1 MPLIDRLVHPVKL
14 SIKNSAR
21 GGADATIEY
30 TGTNW
35 VLLAGS
41 KICTEYAPSAL
52 SDNFIVSRLQ
62 SQRKWAVD
70 NRLIDN
76 NTVLKS
82 IGFKSL
88 SAVSTFVQLSLSTY
102 SGVNIAGT
110 GVALHRCLEN
120 YKLYNKYIAHCNY
133 YDKDWNVIAD
143 SDRGQA
149 EPSISDSLDLAG
161 QPLSEP
167 PQPITQPQSLQD
179 ISTSDIINELA
190 SRIIDISK
198 QWGG

>member
-14 SIKNSAR
+14 SIKNSTR

-35 VLLAGS
+35 LLLVGS
-41 KICTEYAPSAL
+41 KICTEYSPSAL
-52 SDNFIVSRLQ
+52 SENYHFRLK

-82 IGFKSL
+82 IGFSSL
-88 SAVSTFVQLSLSTY
+88 SALNTFVLMSPASYQ
-102 SGVNIAGT
+102 GVNITGT
-110 GVALHRCLEN
+110 GVALRSCLEN
-120 YKLYNKYIAHCNY
+120 YRLYNKYIAHCDY

-143 SDRGQA
+143 SDRGKA
-149 EPSISDSLDLAG
+149 EPSISDSLDSAD
-161 QPLSEP
+161 
-167 PQPITQPQSLQD
+167 QPITKPQSLQD

>member
-1 MPLIDRLVHPVKL
+1 MPLIDRLVHPVRL
-14 SIKNSAR
+14 SIKNSTR

-35 VLLAGS
+35 LLLAGS
-41 KICTEYAPSAL
+41 KICTEYSPSAL
-52 SDNFIVSRLQ
+52 SESYHFRLK

-88 SAVSTFVQLSLSTY
+88 SALNTFVLMSPASYQ
-102 SGVNIAGT
+102 GVNIAGT
-110 GVALHRCLEN
+110 GVALRSCLEN
-120 YKLYNKYIAHCNY
+120 YRLYNKYVAHCNY

-143 SDRGQA
+143 SDGGQA
-149 EPSISDSLDLAG
+149 ETSISDSLDLAD

>member
-30 TGTNW
+30 TGTDW
-35 VLLAGS
+35 LLLAGS

-52 SDNFIVSRLQ
+52 NEDYNLKLE

-82 IGFKSL
+82 IRFKSL
-88 SAVSTFVQLSLSTY
+88 SALNIFVQLSTATY
-102 SGVNIAGT
+102 DGVKIAGT
-110 GVALHRCLEN
+110 GVVLKSCLED
-120 YKLYNKYIAHCNY
+120 YRLYNKYIAHCNY
-133 YDKDWNVIAD
+133 YDKDCNVIAD

-149 EPSISDSLDLAG
+149 EPSISDSPDSA
-161 QPLSEP
+161 
-167 PQPITQPQSLQD
+167 PQPTTKPQSLQD

>member
-1 MPLIDRLVHPVKL
+1 MSLIDRLVHPVKL

-52 SDNFIVSRLQ
+52 SEDYHFKLE
-62 SQRKWAVD
+62 SQLKWAVD

-88 SAVSTFVQLSLSTY
+88 SAISTFVQLLPAAY
-102 SGVNIAGT
+102 GGVNIAGT
-110 GVALHRCLEN
+110 DVTLKSCLGN
-120 YKLYNKYIAHCNY
+120 YRLYNKYIAHCDY

-149 EPSISDSLDLAG
+149 ESSISDSLDLAD
-161 QPLSEP
+161 
-167 PQPITQPQSLQD
+167 QPITQPQSLQD

>member
-35 VLLAGS
+35 LLLAGS

-52 SDNFIVSRLQ
+52 NEDYNLKLE

-70 NRLIDN
+70 NGLIDN

-82 IGFKSL
+82 IGFKNL
-88 SAVSTFVQLSLSTY
+88 SAISTFVQLLPAAY
-102 SGVNIAGT
+102 GGVNIAGT
-110 GVALHRCLEN
+110 GVALKSCLED
-120 YKLYNKYIAHCNY
+120 YRLYNKYIAHCDY
-133 YDKDWNVIAD
+133 YDKDWSVMAD

-149 EPSISDSLDLAG
+149 ESSISDSLNSA
-161 QPLSEP
+161 
-167 PQPITQPQSLQD
+167 PQPITKPQSLQD

-190 SRIIDISK
+190 SRIINISK

>member
-1 MPLIDRLVHPVKL
+1 MALIDRLVHPVKL

-30 TGTNW
+30 NGKDW
-35 VLLAGS
+35 LLLPGS
-41 KICTEYAPSAL
+41 KICTEYSPSAL
-52 SDNFIVSRLQ
+52 SKDFHFKLK

-88 SAVSTFVQLSLSTY
+88 PAINNFVQITPVY
-102 SGVNIAGT
+102 SQGVNIAGT
-110 GVALHRCLEN
+110 GVALISCLEN
-120 YKLYNKYIAHCNY
+120 YKLYNKYIAHCDY
-133 YDKDWNVIAD
+133 YDKDWNVIGSDNKERAD
-143 SDRGQA
+143 PTLADPVTAETPNTA
-149 EPSISDSLDLAG
+149 EP
-161 QPLSEP
+161 
-167 PQPITQPQSLQD
+167 ITNLQSLQD

>member
-1 MPLIDRLVHPVKL
+1 MLLIDRLVHPVKL
-14 SIKNSAR
+14 SIKNSTR

-35 VLLAGS
+35 LLLAGS
-41 KICTEYAPSAL
+41 KICTEYSPSAL
-52 SDNFIVSRLQ
+52 SENYHFRLK

-88 SAVSTFVQLSLSTY
+88 SALNTFVLMSPASYQ
-102 SGVNIAGT
+102 GVNIAGT
-110 GVALHRCLEN
+110 GVALRSCLEN
-120 YKLYNKYIAHCNY
+120 YRLYNKYIAHCDY

-149 EPSISDSLDLAG
+149 EPSISDSLDSAD
-161 QPLSEP
+161 
-167 PQPITQPQSLQD
+167 QPITKPQSLQD

-190 SRIIDISK
+190 SRIIDISE

>member
-1 MPLIDRLVHPVKL
+1 MALIDRLVHPVKL

-30 TGTNW
+30 NGKDW
-35 VLLAGS
+35 LLLPGS
-41 KICTEYAPSAL
+41 KICTEYSPSAL
-52 SDNFIVSRLQ
+52 SKDFHFKLK

-88 SAVSTFVQLSLSTY
+88 PAINNFVQITPVY
-102 SGVNIAGT
+102 SQGVNIAGT
-110 GVALHRCLEN
+110 GVALISCLEN

-133 YDKDWNVIAD
+133 YDKDWDVIAD

-149 EPSISDSLDLAG
+149 EPSISDSLDSAD

>member
-1 MPLIDRLVHPVKL
+1 MSLIDQLVHPVKL

-41 KICTEYAPSAL
+41 KICTEYAPNAL
-52 SDNFIVSRLQ
+52 SEDYHFKLK

-82 IGFKSL
+82 IRFKSL
-88 SAVSTFVQLSLSTY
+88 SALNIFVQLSTATY

-110 GVALHRCLEN
+110 GVALKSCLED
-120 YKLYNKYIAHCNY
+120 YRLYNKYIAHCNY
-133 YDKDWNVIAD
+133 YDKDCNVIAD

-149 EPSISDSLDLAG
+149 EPPISDSLDSAD
-161 QPLSEP
+161 
-167 PQPITQPQSLQD
+167 QPITQPQSLQD

>member
-1 MPLIDRLVHPVKL
+1 MLIDQLVHPVKL
-14 SIKNSAR
+14 SIKSSAR

-35 VLLAGS
+35 LLLAGS

-52 SDNFIVSRLQ
+52 SADYHFKLR

-76 NTVLKS
+76 NAVIKS

-88 SAVSTFVQLSLSTY
+88 SAICTFVQLLLATY

-110 GVALHRCLEN
+110 GVALRSCLEN
-120 YKLYNKYIAHCNY
+120 YRLYNKYIAHCNY
-133 YDKDWNVIAD
+133 YDKDWNAIG
-143 SDRGQA
+143 SDNKEQTDPVTA
-149 EPSISDSLDLAG
+149 ETPNTV
-161 QPLSEP
+161 EP
-167 PQPITQPQSLQD
+167 IIQPQSLQD

-190 SRIIDISK
+190 SRIVDISK

>member
-35 VLLAGS
+35 LLLAGS

-52 SDNFIVSRLQ
+52 SVDYHFKLE

-88 SAVSTFVQLSLSTY
+88 SALNIFVQLSTATY
-102 SGVNIAGT
+102 DGVKIAGT
-110 GVALHRCLEN
+110 AVALKSCLED
-120 YKLYNKYIAHCNY
+120 YRLYNKYIAHCNY
-133 YDKDWNVIAD
+133 YDKDCNVIAG

-149 EPSISDSLDLAG
+149 EPSISDSLNSA
-161 QPLSEP
+161 

>member
-1 MPLIDRLVHPVKL
+1 MPLIDRLVHPVRL

-35 VLLAGS
+35 LLLAGS

-52 SDNFIVSRLQ
+52 SEDYHFKLE

-82 IGFKSL
+82 IGFKNL
-88 SAVSTFVQLSLSTY
+88 SAISTFVQLLPAAY
-102 SGVNIAGT
+102 GGVNIAGT
-110 GVALHRCLEN
+110 GVALKSCLED
-120 YKLYNKYIAHCNY
+120 YRLYNKYIAHCNY
-133 YDKDWNVIAD
+133 YDKDCNVIAD

-149 EPSISDSLDLAG
+149 ESSISDSLDSA
-161 QPLSEP
+161 

>member
-30 TGTNW
+30 TGANW
-35 VLLAGS
+35 LLLAGS
-41 KICTEYAPSAL
+41 KTCTEYAPSAL
-52 SDNFIVSRLQ
+52 NEDYNLKLE

-70 NRLIDN
+70 NGLIDN

-88 SAVSTFVQLSLSTY
+88 SALNTFVQLSTATY
-102 SGVNIAGT
+102 DGIKIADT
-110 GVALHRCLEN
+110 GVVLKSCLEN
-120 YKLYNKYIAHCNY
+120 YRLYNKYIAHYDY

-149 EPSISDSLDLAG
+149 ESSISDSLDSAD

-167 PQPITQPQSLQD
+167 LQPITQPQSLQD

>member
-14 SIKNSAR
+14 SIKNSTR

-35 VLLAGS
+35 LLLAGS
-41 KICTEYAPSAL
+41 KICTEYSPSAL
-52 SDNFIVSRLQ
+52 SENYHFRLK

-88 SAVSTFVQLSLSTY
+88 SALNTFVLMSPASYQ
-102 SGVNIAGT
+102 GVNIAGT
-110 GVALHRCLEN
+110 GVALRSCLEN
-120 YKLYNKYIAHCNY
+120 YRLYNKYIAHCNY

-143 SDRGQA
+143 SDRSQA
-149 EPSISDSLDLAG
+149 EPSISDSLD
-161 QPLSEP
+161 SV
-167 PQPITQPQSLQD
+167 PQPTTKPQSLQD

-190 SRIIDISK
+190 SRIINISK

>member
-35 VLLAGS
+35 LLLAGS
-41 KICTEYAPSAL
+41 KVCTEYSPSAL
-52 SDNFIVSRLQ
+52 SGYYHSRFESL
-62 SQRKWAVD
+62 RKWAVD
-70 NRLIDN
+70 NGLIDN

-82 IGFKSL
+82 IGFKNL
-88 SAVSTFVQLSLSTY
+88 FAINNFVQLTPVSY
-102 SGVNIAGT
+102 SGVNIAST
-110 GVALHRCLEN
+110 GVVLKSCLEN
-120 YKLYNKYIAHCNY
+120 YRLYNKYIAHCNY

-149 EPSISDSLDLAG
+149 ESSISDSLNSA
-161 QPLSEP
+161 
-167 PQPITQPQSLQD
+167 PQPITKPQSLQD

>member
-14 SIKNSAR
+14 SIKNSTR

-30 TGTNW
+30 TGANW
-35 VLLAGS
+35 LLLAGS
-41 KICTEYAPSAL
+41 KICTEYSPSAL
-52 SDNFIVSRLQ
+52 SENYHFRLK

-88 SAVSTFVQLSLSTY
+88 SALNTFVLMSPASYQ
-102 SGVNIAGT
+102 GVNIAGT
-110 GVALHRCLEN
+110 GVALRSCLEN
-120 YKLYNKYIAHCNY
+120 YRLYNKYIAHCDY

-149 EPSISDSLDLAG
+149 EPSISDSLDSAD
-161 QPLSEP
+161 
-167 PQPITQPQSLQD
+167 QPITKPQSLQD

>member
-1 MPLIDRLVHPVKL
+1 M
-14 SIKNSAR
+14 
-21 GGADATIEY
+21 
-30 TGTNW
+30 
-35 VLLAGS
+35 LLAGS
-41 KICTEYAPSAL
+41 KICTEYSPSAL
-52 SDNFIVSRLQ
+52 SENYHFRLK

-88 SAVSTFVQLSLSTY
+88 SALNTFVLMLPASYQ
-102 SGVNIAGT
+102 GVNIAGT
-110 GVALHRCLEN
+110 GVALRSCLEN
-120 YKLYNKYIAHCNY
+120 YRLYNKYIAHCDY

-149 EPSISDSLDLAG
+149 EPSISDSLDSAD
-161 QPLSEP
+161 
-167 PQPITQPQSLQD
+167 QPITKPQSLQD

>member
-1 MPLIDRLVHPVKL
+1 MLIDRLVHPVKL
-14 SIKNSAR
+14 SIKNNTR
-21 GGADATIEY
+21 GGAEATIEY
-30 TGTNW
+30 TGTDW
-35 VLLAGS
+35 LLLAGS
-41 KICTEYAPSAL
+41 KICTEYSPSA
-52 SDNFIVSRLQ
+52 SNENYHFRLK

-70 NRLIDN
+70 NRIIDN

-82 IGFKSL
+82 TGFKSL
-88 SAVSTFVQLSLSTY
+88 SAISTFVLMSPAAYQ
-102 SGVNIAGT
+102 GVNIAGT
-110 GVALHRCLEN
+110 GVALKSCLEN
-120 YKLYNKYIAHCNY
+120 YRLYNKYIAHCDY

-143 SDRGQA
+143 SNRVQA
-149 EPSISDSLDLAG
+149 EPSISGSLDLAP

-167 PQPITQPQSLQD
+167 PKHITQPQSLQD

>member
-1 MPLIDRLVHPVKL
+1 MPIIDRLVHPVKL

-52 SDNFIVSRLQ
+52 SEDYHFKLE
-62 SQRKWAVD
+62 SQLKWAVD

-82 IGFKSL
+82 TGFKSL
-88 SAVSTFVQLSLSTY
+88 SAISTFVLMSPAAYQ
-102 SGVNIAGT
+102 GVNIAGT
-110 GVALHRCLEN
+110 GVALKSCLEN
-120 YKLYNKYIAHCNY
+120 YRLYNKYIAHCDY

-143 SDRGQA
+143 SNRVQA
-149 EPSISDSLDLAG
+149 EPSISDSLDLAP

-167 PQPITQPQSLQD
+167 PKHITQPQSLQD

>member
-52 SDNFIVSRLQ
+52 NEDYNLKLE

-70 NRLIDN
+70 NGLIDN

-82 IGFKSL
+82 IRFKNL
-88 SAVSTFVQLSLSTY
+88 SAISTFVHMSPAAY
-102 SGVNIAGT
+102 HGVYIADT
-110 GVALHRCLEN
+110 DVALKSCLEV
-120 YKLYNKYIAHCNY
+120 YRLYNKYIAHCNY

-149 EPSISDSLDLAG
+149 ESSISDSLDLAD
-161 QPLSEP
+161 QPLLEP

>member
-1 MPLIDRLVHPVKL
+1 MSLIDRLVHPVKL

-52 SDNFIVSRLQ
+52 NEDYNLKLE

-88 SAVSTFVQLSLSTY
+88 SAINIFVQLSTATY
-102 SGVNIAGT
+102 DGVKIADT
-110 GVALHRCLEN
+110 GVALKSCLED
-120 YKLYNKYIAHCNY
+120 YRLYNKYIAHCNY
-133 YDKDWNVIAD
+133 YDKDCNVIAD

-149 EPSISDSLDLAG
+149 ESSISDSLDSAD
-161 QPLSEP
+161 
-167 PQPITQPQSLQD
+167 QPIAQPQSLQD

>member
-14 SIKNSAR
+14 SIKNSTR

-35 VLLAGS
+35 LLLAGS
-41 KICTEYAPSAL
+41 KICTEYSPSAL
-52 SDNFIVSRLQ
+52 SENYHFRLK

-88 SAVSTFVQLSLSTY
+88 SALNTFVLMSPASYQ
-102 SGVNIAGT
+102 GVNIAGT
-110 GVALHRCLEN
+110 GVALNSCLEN
-120 YKLYNKYIAHCNY
+120 YRLYNKYIAHCNY

-149 EPSISDSLDLAG
+149 EPSISDSLDSA
-161 QPLSEP
+161 
-167 PQPITQPQSLQD
+167 PQPITKPQSLQD

>member
-1 MPLIDRLVHPVKL
+1 MALIDRLVHPVKL
-14 SIKNSAR
+14 SIKNNAR

-35 VLLAGS
+35 VLLAES

-52 SDNFIVSRLQ
+52 NEDYHFNLESKL
-62 SQRKWAVD
+62 KWAVD

-88 SAVSTFVQLSLSTY
+88 SAISTFVQLSPATY
-102 SGVNIAGT
+102 DGVNIAAT
-110 GVALHRCLEN
+110 GVALKSCLEN
-120 YKLYNKYIAHCNY
+120 YRLYNKYIAHCDY
-133 YDKDWNVIAD
+133 YDKGWNVIAD

-149 EPSISDSLDLAG
+149 ESSISGSLDSAD

-167 PQPITQPQSLQD
+167 TQPITQPQSLQD

>member
-14 SIKNSAR
+14 SIKNSTR

-35 VLLAGS
+35 LLLAGS
-41 KICTEYAPSAL
+41 KICTEYSPSAL
-52 SDNFIVSRLQ
+52 SENYHFRLK

-70 NRLIDN
+70 NGIIDN

-88 SAVSTFVQLSLSTY
+88 SAINNFVQLTPVSY
-102 SGVNIAGT
+102 SGVNIVDT
-110 GVALHRCLEN
+110 GVALNRCLEN
-120 YKLYNKYIAHCNY
+120 YRLYNKCIAHCNY

-143 SDRGQA
+143 SDGGQA
-149 EPSISDSLDLAG
+149 EPSISDSLDSA
-161 QPLSEP
+161 

>member
-35 VLLAGS
+35 LLLAGS

-52 SDNFIVSRLQ
+52 NDDYNLKLE

-70 NRLIDN
+70 NGLIDN

-82 IGFKSL
+82 IGFKNL
-88 SAVSTFVQLSLSTY
+88 SAISTFVQLLPAAY
-102 SGVNIAGT
+102 GGVNIAGT
-110 GVALHRCLEN
+110 GVALKSCLED
-120 YKLYNKYIAHCNY
+120 YRLYNKYIAHCNY
-133 YDKDWNVIAD
+133 YDKDCNVIAD

-149 EPSISDSLDLAG
+149 EPSISDSLDSAD

-190 SRIIDISK
+190 SRIIGISK

>member
-14 SIKNSAR
+14 NIKNSAR
-21 GGADATIEY
+21 GGAIATAEY

-35 VLLAGS
+35 LLLAGS
-41 KICTEYAPSAL
+41 KVCTECAPSAL
-52 SDNFIVSRLQ
+52 SDNIIVSRLQ
-62 SQRKWAVD
+62 SQRKWAVE

-88 SAVSTFVQLSLSTY
+88 SAISTFVQLSLSTY

-110 GVALHRCLEN
+110 GVALHRCLED
-120 YKLYNKYIAHCNY
+120 YRLYNKYIAHCNY
-133 YDKDWNVIAD
+133 YDKDWDVIAD

-149 EPSISDSLDLAG
+149 EPSISDSLDSAD
-161 QPLSEP
+161 
-167 PQPITQPQSLQD
+167 QPITKTQSLQD

-190 SRIIDISK
+190 SRIIDISE

>member
-30 TGTNW
+30 TDTNW
-35 VLLAGS
+35 LLLAGS
-41 KICTEYAPSAL
+41 KICTEYSPSAL
-52 SDNFIVSRLQ
+52 SENYHFRLK

-88 SAVSTFVQLSLSTY
+88 SALNTFVLMSPASYQ
-102 SGVNIAGT
+102 GVNIAGT
-110 GVALHRCLEN
+110 GVALRSCLEN
-120 YKLYNKYIAHCNY
+120 YRLYNKYIAHCDY

-149 EPSISDSLDLAG
+149 EPSISDSLDSAD
-161 QPLSEP
+161 
-167 PQPITQPQSLQD
+167 QPITKHQSLQD